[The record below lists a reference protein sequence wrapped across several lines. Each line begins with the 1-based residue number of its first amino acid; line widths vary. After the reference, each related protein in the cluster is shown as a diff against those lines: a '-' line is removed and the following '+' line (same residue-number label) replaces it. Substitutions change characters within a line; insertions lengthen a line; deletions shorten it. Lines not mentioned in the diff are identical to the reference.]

1 MGGSPFVFPERYL
14 SQSAFF
20 HLDKVNTPVLILHGE
35 EEHTI
40 LFGEGEMMVYAL
52 RQLGKTA
59 EFVSYANG
67 DHSLSRHSRAD
78 AVDVNRRILEWF
90 DRYLK
95 PTRSTR

>member
-1 MGGSPFVFPERYL
+1 MQTRASWCAAVFLTLVAARLTAQPSPRFTVEDMLALR
-14 SQSAFF
+14 
-20 HLDKVNTPVLILHGE
+20 
-35 EEHTI
+35 
-40 LFGEGEMMVYAL
+40 GEMMFYAL

-90 DRYLK
+90 SRYLQ
-95 PTRSTR
+95 PDAGSHTQ